1 MSGHSQKLVE
11 DRPTG
16 IPGLRPAPLALKP
29 GARRGMEWRIS
40 VGSID
45 QDIRIDDEQCLPAFH
60 RLVQRVPIS
69 NINQGAAAVED
80 RQGR

>member
-16 IPGLRPAPLALKP
+16 IPGLWPAPLVLKP
-29 GARRGMEWRIS
+29 GARPGMEWRIS

-45 QDIRIDDEQCLPAFH
+45 QDIGIDDDQCLPAFH

>member
-16 IPGLRPAPLALKP
+16 VPGLWPAALAFKP
-29 GARRGMEWRIS
+29 GMRRGMEWRIS